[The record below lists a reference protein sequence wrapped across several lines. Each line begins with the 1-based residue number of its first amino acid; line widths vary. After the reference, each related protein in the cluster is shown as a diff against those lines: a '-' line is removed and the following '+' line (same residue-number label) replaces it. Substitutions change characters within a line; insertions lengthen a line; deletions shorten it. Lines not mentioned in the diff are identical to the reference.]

1 MGATL
6 DQRRELCS
14 VGRRGKGEGSR
25 GRERE
30 WGGKGRV
37 RGGVGGR
44 GDGEGLGSLLSAIYK
59 STVLLHV
66 HGVVYLGEKGEL
78 LPTALST
85 CLSLVHSMQTLSSGT
100 Q

>member
-1 MGATL
+1 MG
-6 DQRRELCS
+6 
-14 VGRRGKGEGSR
+14 RGGEGREGVGGR
-25 GRERE
+25 GDGE
-30 WGGKGRV
+30 GR
-37 RGGVGGR
+37 GGR

-59 STVLLHV
+59 YTVLLHV

-85 CLSLVHSMQTLSSGT
+85 CLSLHSMQTLSSDT